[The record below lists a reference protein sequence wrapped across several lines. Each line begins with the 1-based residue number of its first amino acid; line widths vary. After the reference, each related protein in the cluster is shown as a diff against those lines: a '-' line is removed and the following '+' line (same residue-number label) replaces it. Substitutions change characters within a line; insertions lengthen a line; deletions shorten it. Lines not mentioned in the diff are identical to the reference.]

1 MCGQGGGAPGDGT
14 VILKLLIDQ
23 EVDSVGYSSVWDPG
37 AIGLCKAAGVG
48 ADLQLR
54 FGGKTHHLSGQPID
68 AMVHVVAVTDNA
80 TFSSVRPF
88 RQA

>member
-1 MCGQGGGAPGDGT
+1 MALGT
-14 VILKLLIDQ
+14 
-23 EVDSVGYSSVWDPG
+23 VWDPG

>member
-1 MCGQGGGAPGDGT
+1 
-14 VILKLLIDQ
+14 
-23 EVDSVGYSSVWDPG
+23 
-37 AIGLCKAAGVG
+37 VG

-80 TFSSVRPF
+80 TFSSVRHF